1 MSACKFLL
9 VRYYKNGTCYQSDGL
24 ILKFCKTV
32 ETLYGKDAITPNMHL
47 LNHLKEV
54 IPDHGPVTSFWCL
67 SFERFNGIP
76 FYGAVQQHKIRRTPK
91 HEKIHTDKIPKGY
104 ETNKRVPRR
113 VS

>member
-1 MSACKFLL
+1 MAKKNLL
-9 VRYYKNGTCYQSDGL
+9 LPDGL

-54 IPDHGPVTSFWCL
+54 IPDHGPVTSFWCFRL
-67 SFERFNGIP
+67 ERFNGIP
-76 FYGAVQQHKIRRTPK
+76 FYGAVQQQEIRRTPK

-104 ETNKRVPRR
+104 KTTKQVSRR
-113 VS
+113 FS

>member
-1 MSACKFLL
+1 
-9 VRYYKNGTCYQSDGL
+9 
-24 ILKFCKTV
+24 
-32 ETLYGKDAITPNMHL
+32 MHL

-54 IPDHGPVTSFWCL
+54 IPDHGPVTSFWCF

-104 ETNKRVPRR
+104 ETNKRVRP
-113 VS
+113 SAPKQEKEKKDGCSSTSLSCK